1 MAHPKITILFVD
13 DEDALRQVVQEQLT
27 LEGYEVDSADD
38 GDTAVEK
45 MAEREY
51 NVVLLDIRMPRMNG
65 IDVLKH
71 IKEKRIYTRV
81 IMLTGVDDLTVAMEA
96 VKNGANDYIT
106 KPYDLASLVKCIKRV
121 TAK

>member
-1 MAHPKITILFVD
+1 VENPPEHEKAVED
-13 DEDALRQVVQEQLT
+13 DEIPEPRPF
-27 LEGYEVDSADD
+27 ADD

-45 MAEREY
+45 LARTEY

-81 IMLTGVDDLTVAMEA
+81 IMLTGVDDLTVALEA